1 MACRVGLADDTTSL
15 TDHSASSTV
24 VVVVVVVGAVERLEQ
39 LISIVE
45 QLGLGR

>member
-24 VVVVVVVGAVERLEQ
+24 VVVVVVGAVERLEQ